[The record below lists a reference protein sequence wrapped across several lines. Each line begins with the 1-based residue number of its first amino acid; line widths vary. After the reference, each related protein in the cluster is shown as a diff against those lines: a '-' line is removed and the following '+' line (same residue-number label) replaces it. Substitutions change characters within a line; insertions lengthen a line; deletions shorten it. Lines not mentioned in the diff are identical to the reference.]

1 MLGVCTRLGKR
12 LDIDPIIFQI
22 LFIFWGL
29 SSFGTALLVYIIL
42 YFLL

>member
-22 LFIFWGL
+22 IFIIWGV
-29 SSFGTALLVYIIL
+29 SSFGTALLVYVIL
-42 YFLL
+42 YLLL